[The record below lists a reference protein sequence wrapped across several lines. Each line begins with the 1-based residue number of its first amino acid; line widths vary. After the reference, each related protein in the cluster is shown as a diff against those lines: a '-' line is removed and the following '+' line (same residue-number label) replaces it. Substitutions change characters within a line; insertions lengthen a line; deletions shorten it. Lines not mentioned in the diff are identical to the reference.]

1 MLESFYKVDLV
12 FKMTVLTRPF
22 QRAINQYCSIHSSY
36 AINEKPIFGKYT
48 LKRRSATKFDL
59 RGLSLK
65 KYYGKPIEDR
75 TLIFAPI
82 LLICNDVYGKNSL
95 DLHMLCLYG
104 LEGGQLFAPP
114 WSLVLQKKPW
124 TWKG

>member
-82 LLICNDVYGKNSL
+82 LLICNDVYGKKSL

-104 LEGGQLFAPP
+104 LEGGDFLSPLGP
-114 WSLVLQKKPW
+114 
-124 TWKG
+124 